1 MAWGIGKMESYWDIL
16 EQFDSPSERVL
27 LEDWSIHTNATPY
40 TAPEAILQWF
50 TGMVYGHSRHDDG
63 TFVTTTA
70 ITSQLPRE
78 GAQQYLHV
86 STRNTNYT
94 LGRLKE

>member
-1 MAWGIGKMESYWDIL
+1 MAWGIGKMESYWD
-16 EQFDSPSERVL
+16 EFGQHVL
-27 LEDWSIHTNATPY
+27 LEDWRIHTNATPY
-40 TAPEAILQWF
+40 TAPEAILQWL
-50 TGMVYGHSRHDDG
+50 TGRVYGHSRHDDG
-63 TFVTTTA
+63 TFITTTA

-86 STRNTNYT
+86 STRNTNYR